1 MDNSD
6 LMLIAVAG
14 LAFLAVAGVGL
25 AFAGGGNS
33 EAAAKRA
40 RQFSS
45 DQRNADKNRAKG
57 QERARA
63 RQTQQM
69 LANLREQ
76 NAEKRKSLL
85 PQDIGARMQRAGISA
100 PVSYFW
106 VFSAVLGVAGAAGAY
121 ISGADGFGLFGIE
134 LRSRPIFVA
143 MSAAAGFLGVP
154 RWLLSMLESRRNKQ
168 LTNQFADAIDII
180 VRGVKS
186 GLPLNEC
193 LQIIGR
199 ESPEPLAGEFRD
211 LSDSIRMGNTVEQ
224 ALSKFYTRVPLP
236 EVNFFVI
243 VLNIQTKTGGN
254 LSEALGNLS
263 SIIRARKMMREKIKA
278 MSSEAKASAMIIGS
292 LPFAVGSMVF
302 FTTPSYIMELF
313 TTSTG
318 HGILALGAVLMG
330 LGILVMRNMINF
342 EI

>member
-1 MDNSD
+1 MENSD

-25 AFAGGGNS
+25 AFAGGGS
-33 EAAAKRA
+33 AEAASKRA
-40 RQFSS
+40 RQFQA
-45 DQRNADKNRAKG
+45 DQKNASKNRKSG
-57 QERARA
+57 QEKARA

-76 NAEKRKSLL
+76 NEEKRKSLL
-85 PQDIGARMQRAGISA
+85 PRDIGARMQRAGIDA
-100 PVSYFW
+100 PPSSFW
-106 VFSAVLGVAGAAGAY
+106 IFSAILGVALAAGAFL
-121 ISGADGFGLFGIE
+121 SGADGFSLFGME
-134 LRSRPIFVA
+134 LRSRPAVVTA
-143 MSAAAGFLGVP
+143 AAAAGFLGVP
-154 RWLLSMLESRRNKQ
+154 RWLLGMLEKRRHKK

-211 LSDSIRMGNTVEQ
+211 LSDNIRMGNTVEQ
-224 ALSKFYTRVPLP
+224 ALGKFYRRVPLP

-243 VLNIQTKTGGN
+243 VLNIQSKTGGN
-254 LSEALGNLS
+254 LSEALGNLA
-263 SIIRARKMMREKIKA
+263 SIIRQRKMMREKIKA

-302 FTTPSYIMELF
+302 LTTPSYIMELF
-313 TTSTG
+313 TTPTG

-330 LGILVMRNMINF
+330 LGIMVMRNMINF
-342 EI
+342 DI